1 MGQDSSVAKGG
12 TLLKNVV
19 NFLVVCS
26 FVSVVHGDRCKNCVS
41 FGFKLF
47 SIYSV
52 GEKELYFRYIYVS
65 EVKFV
70 KKKRKR
76 KKEVKFVLST
86 KLQLQTL
93 PLLTIQN
100 IC

>member
-47 SIYSV
+47 SI
-52 GEKELYFRYIYVS
+52 
-65 EVKFV
+65 
-70 KKKRKR
+70 
-76 KKEVKFVLST
+76 
-86 KLQLQTL
+86 
-93 PLLTIQN
+93 
-100 IC
+100 